1 MRLRIRLKL
10 TGVWCRD
17 TLGFMQKGGL
27 NFLYPG
33 NLVKTE
39 LRWLRRDVDDHAHR
53 LTKLE
58 RRPAKVYPNL

>member
-1 MRLRIRLKL
+1 
-10 TGVWCRD
+10 
-17 TLGFMQKGGL
+17 MQKGGL

-58 RRPAKVYPNL
+58 RRLAKVYPNL